1 MENIES
7 FINEHSNEIV
17 GVKVDGVFY
26 DVTTIDD
33 GVVCCVE
40 GGQIYEFPF
49 ETLSNAKFYRLQ
61 EIIW

>member
-7 FINEHSNEIV
+7 FINEHLNEIV

-33 GVVCCVE
+33 GVVYCVE
-40 GGQIYEFPF
+40 DGQMYEFPF
-49 ETLSNAKFYRLQ
+49 EILSSAKFYRLQ
-61 EIIW
+61 EII

>member
-33 GVVCCVE
+33 GVVVVLRVDK
-40 GGQIYEFPF
+40 YMNFP
-49 ETLSNAKFYRLQ
+49 LKH
-61 EIIW
+61 